1 MAINFGFI
9 PTPSFELE
17 PVLTFSKEQQVAS
30 FPKQYSYLNYMTPV
44 RNQGQR
50 PTCVPHAISA
60 FLDYRLSV
68 GGKLGPKASLKFV
81 SVNMS
86 MEQIYN
92 ARTTT
97 SVDGMTY
104 KDALEFCKNE
114 GVTYEGEGLNGQKQ
128 RNYKL
133 KGYGKLTSML
143 AIKTSL
149 LFNGPCMIATLVRS
163 SGTDFWRGYENYGG
177 HATALVGYSD
187 EKQAFL
193 LRNSWGQSYGM
204 KGYAWFPYEDFKYI
218 LEAWAIIN

>member
-1 MAINFGFI
+1 MINFGFI
-9 PTPSFELE
+9 PTPDFEST
-17 PVLTFSKEQQVAS
+17 PVLSFTKEQQETP

-68 GGKLGPKASLKFV
+68 GGKLGAKASLKFV
-81 SVNMS
+81 SINMS

-97 SVDGMTY
+97 DVEGMTY
-104 KDALEFCKNE
+104 RDALEFCKNE
-114 GVTYEGEGLNGQKQ
+114 GVNYTGEGINGIKQ

-133 KGYGKLTSML
+133 RGYGRLGSIS

-163 SGTDFWRGYENYGG
+163 SGTEFWTGSENYGG
-177 HATALVGYSD
+177 HATSFVGYSD

-204 KGYAWFPYEDFKYI
+204 QGYAWFPYKDFRYI
-218 LEAWAIIN
+218 LEAWAII